1 MKKFIEYETPELVV
15 LIFENCYVT
24 TGLYASGTGTG
35 LDPGTGL
42 EPGENEEI
50 DYGNGLK

>member
-15 LIFENCYVT
+15 LMFENCNVT

-35 LDPGTGL
+35 LDPD
-42 EPGENEEI
+42 EDEEI
-50 DYGNGLK
+50 DYINGLK